1 MSELEDLTPTP
12 TQAQL
17 DAIKRGEVGVTDV
30 ADTAVEDGKAGDQDE
45 AQKAKASKD
54 VAADAPTAY
63 KTRQAKVD

>member
-1 MSELEDLTPTP
+1 MSESEDLTPTP

-30 ADTAVEDGKAGDQDE
+30 ADTAVEDGKAGEQDE

-54 VAADAPTAY
+54 VVADAPTAY